1 MKGQVIGKTMLH
13 GYAGSYSRQPDMVVD
28 THPHGGKAE
37 IPFGFPVA
45 AGADGAVAEW
55 AETSTA
61 GNFVGVAVR
70 EIKSAMDYMNQNAG
84 TYRPGEALP
93 VLKRGCVNV
102 ICQNGTPAAGKA
114 VYVRTKNNESF
125 RNAVVGGFEAAED
138 TTNSV
143 KLSNVQWKGTADAN
157 GVAELRILTIQNA

>member
-28 THPHGGKAE
+28 THPHGGKAD

-70 EIKSAMDYMNQNAG
+70 EIKSATDYMNQSGGAAD
-84 TYRPGEALP
+84 PDHPE
-93 VLKRGCVNV
+93 CVRRN
-102 ICQNGTPAAGKA
+102 QRWHL
-114 VYVRTKNNESF
+114 RT
-125 RNAVVGGFEAAED
+125 
-138 TTNSV
+138 
-143 KLSNVQWKGTADAN
+143 
-157 GVAELRILTIQNA
+157 